1 MLSNQLHAPGIVV
14 DAEPF
19 LHIVKRLKAF
29 PGGRDTLDGR
39 GQKRLIVDHLFTNWA
54 QQAG

>member
-29 PGGRDTLDGR
+29 PGGRNALDGR

-54 QQAG
+54 QQPG